1 MRAALGFKTHT
12 GWAAVVVIAGREVVA
27 KGRIDLATDF
37 RTGAVFHVGQE
48 LPLAQA
54 QELIS
59 SSQARFE
66 AKARDAIAALVEELR
81 AAGCEVIG
89 SGIVAGNPRPLPP
102 LESVLKSHALVH
114 AAEGQ
119 LYRQVIAIASEA
131 CSIPAALVPA
141 KALTS
146 RAAQAMEISAPELT
160 ARIAAMGKASG
171 KPWAADQKESALAAL
186 VALGKKPARRSHG

>member
-12 GWAAVVVIAGREVVA
+12 GWAAVVAVAGRAVVA
-27 KGRIDLATDF
+27 RPRIDLATDF

-66 AKARDAIAALVEELR
+66 AKARDAIAEIVEEIR
-81 AAGCEVIG
+81 AAGCVGIG
-89 SGIVAGNPRPLPP
+89 RGIVAGYHQPLPP

-119 LYRQVIAIASEA
+119 LYRQVIATASEA

-141 KALTS
+141 KS
-146 RAAQAMEISAPELT
+146 
-160 ARIAAMGKASG
+160 
-171 KPWAADQKESALAAL
+171 
-186 VALGKKPARRSHG
+186 